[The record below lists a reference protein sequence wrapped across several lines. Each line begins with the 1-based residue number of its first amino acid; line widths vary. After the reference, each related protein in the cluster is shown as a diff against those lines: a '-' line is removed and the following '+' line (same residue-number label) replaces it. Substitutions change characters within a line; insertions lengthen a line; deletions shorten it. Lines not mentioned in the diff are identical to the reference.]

1 MSFDYPVALRFE
13 CTKCGICCGDTK
25 EKTRHILLLG
35 AEAEQIATA
44 TSQEIQRVAEK
55 IEGKAPYIYEMKK
68 TLGKGKCVFLSK
80 NRCTI
85 YPLRPLICR
94 FYPFE
99 LKTAANRE
107 YKFSCTNEC
116 PGIGK
121 GKTLN
126 KDYFEKLF
134 QMVRTK
140 TNNYNWSN
148 TSAFSNK
155 APQ

>member
-68 TLGKGKCVFLSK
+68 TIENGKCVFLSK
-80 NRCTI
+80 NSCTI

-99 LKTAANRE
+99 LTTGTNRK
-107 YKFSCTNEC
+107 YIFRYTKEC
-116 PGIGK
+116 PSIGK
-121 GKTLN
+121 GKTLSKN
-126 KDYFEKLF
+126 YFKELF
-134 QMVRTK
+134 QMARTK
-140 TNNYNWSN
+140 TNNYNCRS

-155 APQ
+155 ALQ